1 MTSNVLNIAMVPGS
15 QTQSQREQAIQ
26 DWLTSRLA
34 TLLRVDLDEIEVNE
48 PFANYG
54 LGSYQGVELAG
65 DLGEWLG
72 QEVSET
78 LVWEYPTIAAVAQHL
93 AAVASK

>member
-1 MTSNVLNIAMVPGS
+1 MRGP
-15 QTQSQREQAIQ
+15 QTQSQREQSIQ
-26 DWLTSRLA
+26 DWLILRLA
-34 TLLRVDLDEIEVNE
+34 KILKVDSEGIDVNE

-65 DLGEWLG
+65 DLSEWLG

-78 LVWEYPTIAAVAQHL
+78 LVWEYPTIAAVARHL
-93 AAVASK
+93 AEVTSK